1 VDVSLAEKRPPAPPR
16 GPRLAVIALVVAVI
30 ALAAFADRRS
40 SPPQPRV
47 VATTTMPVA
56 APVGALSSSWFCAGP
71 VATPAHLADG
81 RLVIANAAAAPLHGR
96 VTLIPSNGPAVTQDV
111 LVGAAS
117 RLVVPEKTAAS
128 APYLGA
134 VVELDG
140 GQAAVEQVVTGSEG
154 TSSTACATSGSTSWY
169 FATGTTQES
178 STLSVTLLNPY
189 ADDAIVDL
197 AFTTEQ
203 GQENP
208 QDFQGIVV
216 PAGSVVGLDLGSHL
230 RRRASVAATVTLR
243 IGRVAAFETQAVQ
256 SQSAAA
262 LATAAPGTV
271 AWPRGVTLV
280 RGAPAAG
287 TEWWW
292 PTGAAADGTSEQ
304 YVIYNPGPAEAQVAL
319 QADLDQGGADPFQ
332 VSVDPHGVAVVATN
346 GESRVPKGV
355 GHAASLR
362 STNGVGVVAT
372 RLVLAT
378 SPADALGVAAV
389 LGSQLDVRRWLVPG
403 DGTADSVNAGVVIY
417 NPGSAPVTVS
427 ISTLQAPLD
436 GQSAVVIPGHRRY
449 VLAAA
454 VPGVNTAVAGPMVIE
469 GSGPVV
475 VEDDVTQPKG
485 GRGIDAAIG
494 VPLGQ

>member
-1 VDVSLAEKRPPAPPR
+1 MSLAEKRTPAPR

-40 SPPQPRV
+40 PRRPSAP
-47 VATTTMPVA
+47 ATRTMPVA
-56 APVGALSSSWFCAGP
+56 APAGALSSSWFCAGP
-71 VATPAHLADG
+71 VAAPAHLADG
-81 RLVIANAAAAPLHGR
+81 RLVIANAANQPLHGR
-96 VTLIPSNGPAVTQDV
+96 VTLIPSNGPAVSQDV
-111 LVGAAS
+111 EVGAES
-117 RLVVPEKTAAS
+117 RLIVPEKTATA

-140 GQAAVEQVVTGSEG
+140 GQAAVEQVVSGSEG
-154 TSSTACATSGSTSWY
+154 TSSTACATGGSTSWY

-178 STLSVTLLNPY
+178 STLSVSLLNPY

-216 PAGSVVGLDLGSHL
+216 PAGSVVGIDLGSHL
-230 RRRASVAATVTLR
+230 RRRAAIAATVTLR
-243 IGRVAAFETQAVQ
+243 IGRVAAFETQTVQ
-256 SQSAAA
+256 AQSAAA
-262 LATAAPGTV
+262 QATAVPGTV
-271 AWPRGVTLV
+271 PWPRGTTLV
-280 RGAPAAG
+280 RGAPVAG
-287 TEWWW
+287 TGWFW
-292 PTGAAADGTSEQ
+292 PSGAASDGANEQ
-304 YVIYNPGPAEAQVAL
+304 YVIYNPGPTEAQVAL

-346 GESRVPKGV
+346 GESRIPKGV

-372 RLVLAT
+372 RLVLAA
-378 SPADALGVAAV
+378 SPADPLGVAAV
-389 LGSQLDVRRWLVPG
+389 LGSQLQVRRWLVPG
-403 DGTADSVNAGVVIY
+403 DGTTDSVNAAVVVY

-427 ISTLQAPLD
+427 ISTLHAPLD
-436 GQSAVVIPGHRRY
+436 GQTDVVIDGHRRY
-449 VLAAA
+449 VLAAGLPA
-454 VPGVNTAVAGPMVIE
+454 VNTSVAGPMVIE
-469 GSGPVV
+469 ATGPIV
-475 VEDDVTQPKG
+475 VEDDVSQPKG
-485 GRGIDAAIG
+485 GRGIDAAMG